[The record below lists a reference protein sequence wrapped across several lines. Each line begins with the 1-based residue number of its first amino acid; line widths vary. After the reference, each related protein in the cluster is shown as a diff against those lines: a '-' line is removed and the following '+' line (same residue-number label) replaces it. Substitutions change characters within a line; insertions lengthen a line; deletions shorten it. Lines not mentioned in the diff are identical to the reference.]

1 MEKEPTLENIIN
13 QIRMYSSRKSE
24 YEEMQT
30 RIGTDQGPEILN
42 PRLIPSL
49 AGRINKL
56 ATLAR
61 IRKIIAEEVIPDVE
75 GKLAGATHYIEE
87 AVNNKIREQIGEGAQ
102 YLTTEELEL
111 VKPTEL
117 LDLAREYRRG
127 LVTFDQYLDEIRQVL
142 GVEPQTYTSSLA
154 LIEAQ
159 EISASK
165 LALLGN
171 NQVEKDGMKIELT
184 DREYAVLIVL
194 YKYVDQEVITRNLSQ
209 EAFDAPDPVKS
220 NLNKVVASLRSK
232 LGNDLIVSRMAA
244 AKSSHKLTNI
254 EKTETDQEKAEA
266 WIAEIQKQV
275 NNG

>member
-61 IRKIIAEEVIPDVE
+61 IRKIIAEEVVPDVE
-75 GKLAGATHYIEE
+75 GKLKGGTHYIEE

-102 YLTTEELEL
+102 YLTTEEIEL

-127 LVTFDQYLDEIRQVL
+127 LVTFDEYVNEIKQVL
-142 GVEPQTYTSSLA
+142 GEEPQTP
-154 LIEAQ
+154 IETQ
-159 EISASK
+159 EISISK

-184 DREYAVLIVL
+184 DREYAVLRVL